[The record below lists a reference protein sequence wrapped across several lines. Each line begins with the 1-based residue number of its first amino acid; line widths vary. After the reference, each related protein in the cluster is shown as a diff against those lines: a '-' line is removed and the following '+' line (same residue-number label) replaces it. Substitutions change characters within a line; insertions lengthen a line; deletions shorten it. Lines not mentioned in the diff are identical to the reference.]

1 MMDRVIED
9 VVDRVVVLILGLD
22 HLRPET
28 LPEDM
33 VLAAMALVEGT
44 CVLAIEVTHA
54 VGEVGQG
61 GLDEQVVMVAQQAPG
76 VETPAVAAPD
86 APQDVKK
93 DGPVPVVLEDRCVVV
108 PLRPDVVVGPGGEVA
123 VRASHPGD
131 RSALARPGTPF

>member
-22 HLRPET
+22 HLRPEA

-54 VGEVGQG
+54 VGEVG
-61 GLDEQVVMVAQQAPG
+61 
-76 VETPAVAAPD
+76 
-86 APQDVKK
+86 
-93 DGPVPVVLEDRCVVV
+93 
-108 PLRPDVVVGPGGEVA
+108 
-123 VRASHPGD
+123 
-131 RSALARPGTPF
+131 